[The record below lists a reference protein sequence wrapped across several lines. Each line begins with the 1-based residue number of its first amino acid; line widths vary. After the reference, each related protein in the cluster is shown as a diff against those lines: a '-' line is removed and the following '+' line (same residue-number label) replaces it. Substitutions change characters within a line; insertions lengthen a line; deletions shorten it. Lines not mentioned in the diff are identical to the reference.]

1 MGSNKKI
8 NVLIPTYE
16 RCQPLAVTLTSLY
29 YQLDQDFDI
38 VISDQSET
46 ICIEEDQSIQC
57 IVRLLQTRGIEVR
70 VLHNLPR
77 KGMAQQRQFL
87 LDQSAAPYSLFLDD
101 DLVLEPFVIRNMRQM
116 LEKLHCGFIGC
127 AVIGLSYL
135 DDWRA
140 HQQHIEFWDTEVV
153 PETIQPD
160 SREWQR
166 YVLHNAA
173 NVYHLQQKYHVHP
186 DAPRPYKVAWVGGCI
201 MYDTAKL
208 RSTGGFTFWEKLP
221 PVHCGED
228 VLAQLRVM
236 KEYGGCGILPSGVYH
251 QELTTTL
258 PDRTVNA
265 PEYLHV

>member
-46 ICIEEDQSIQC
+46 TCIEEDQSIQC
-57 IVRLLQTRGIEVR
+57 IVRLLQTRGIDVR

-87 LDQSAAPYSLFLDD
+87 LDQSQAPYSLFLDD

-140 HQQHIEFWDTEVV
+140 HQQHIEFWDTAVV
-153 PETIQPD
+153 PETIRPD

-186 DAPRPYKVAWVGGCI
+186 DEPRPYKVAWVGGCI